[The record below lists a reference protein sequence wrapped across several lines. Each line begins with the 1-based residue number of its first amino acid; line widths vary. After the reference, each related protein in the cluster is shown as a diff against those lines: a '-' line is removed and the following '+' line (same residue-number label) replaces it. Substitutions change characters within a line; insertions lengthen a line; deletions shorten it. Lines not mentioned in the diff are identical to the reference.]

1 MTSKCNVKT
10 IDNHN
15 LSAYEVA
22 VKRGFHQL
30 ANEIKFVEEIYS
42 SFESINCSDSLN
54 LRASTKDSQPV
65 NIIRSYAKTMEN
77 SKKYYSIKEEENVIS
92 DLDNILNEYDKMSLR
107 NHSKKYSTGNNY
119 REVDFIDYSNQNI
132 TIENLEDS
140 SSLPK
145 NSTNESIDLTLVKNK
160 NKRIFKHLKIII

>member
-10 IDNHN
+10 IDSQN

-30 ANEIKFVEEIYS
+30 ANEIKFVEDMYS
-42 SFESINCSDSLN
+42 TLENSCSDLKN
-54 LRASTKDSQPV
+54 STRETHPV
-65 NIIRSYAKTMEN
+65 NTIRNYAKTREI
-77 SKKYYSIKEEENVIS
+77 SKKYYSIKEEENVIN
-92 DLDNILNEYDKMSLR
+92 DLDNILNEYDRISLNKR
-107 NHSKKYSTGNNY
+107 NQSRKYSTENNY
-119 REVDFIDYSNQNI
+119 REVDFIDCSNQNL

-145 NSTNESIDLTLVKNK
+145 NSTNESIDLTLVKK
-160 NKRIFKHLKIII
+160 